1 MARKPGKAAKTT
13 TKGPRKIRSYEERLA
28 EYDRKIKYHKDAIAA
43 IEAKKQKM
51 QNPPMSKEEK
61 KALITAV
68 AQSGKSVNEIIEKLK
83 EV

>member
-1 MARKPGKAAKTT
+1 MARKPGKVTKTT
-13 TKGPRKIRSYEERLA
+13 TRKIRSYEERLA